1 MLKIILGCIVAAV
14 IIIGAI
20 STYHMHRVNAKNEAE
35 MAKFTTET
43 PLKTDLGKVLIVY
56 YSLSGRTKDIARQIA
71 DKTHGELYEIKTV
84 KEYSS
89 PSVYA
94 ESKKELSSGN
104 YPGLR
109 TDNLPNV
116 TEYDTVFIGGPV
128 WWYTMAPPLYS
139 FLKQTSLDGVRVVPF
154 STQGS
159 NYGQFFADFKAN
171 AKGAQILPSES
182 FNNMSAKYKPQISNK
197 INVWLNK
204 LSR

>member
-1 MLKIILGCIVAAV
+1 MLKIILGCVIAIIAA
-14 IIIGAI
+14 IGIAAA
-20 STYHMHRVNAKNEAE
+20 YHMHRVNAKNEAE

-43 PLKTDLGKVLIVY
+43 PLKTDLGKVLVVY
-56 YSLSGRTKDIARQIA
+56 YSMSGHTKDIAKQIA
-71 DKTHGELYEIKTV
+71 DKTGGELYEIQTV

-94 ESKKELSSGN
+94 ESKKELSKGD

-109 TDNLPNV
+109 TNNMPKIS
-116 TEYDTVFIGGPV
+116 EYDTVFIGGPV

-139 FLKQTSLDGVRVVPF
+139 FLKQTDLKGVRVVPF

-159 NYGQFFADFKAN
+159 NYGQFFADFAVNAN
-171 AKGAQILPSES
+171 GAVILLSEN
-182 FNNMSAKYKPQISNK
+182 FNNMSDIYKKQISNK
-197 INVWLNK
+197 INVWLNR

>member
-1 MLKIILGCIVAAV
+1 MLKIILGCVVAIIV
-14 IIIGAI
+14 IIGVV
-20 STYHMHRVNAKNEAE
+20 STYHMHRVNAENKAE
-35 MAKFTTET
+35 MAKFATET
-43 PLKTDLGKVLIVY
+43 PLKTDLGKVLVVY

-71 DKTHGELYEIKTV
+71 DKTQGDLYEIKTV

-94 ESKKELSSGN
+94 ESKKELSKGD

-109 TDNLPNV
+109 TDNLPDV
-116 TEYDTVFIGGPV
+116 TKYDTVFIGGPV
-128 WWYTMAPPLYS
+128 WWYTMSSPLYS
-139 FLKQTSLDGVRVVPF
+139 FLNQTSLNGVRVVPF

-159 NYGQFFADFKAN
+159 NYGQFFADFAAN
-171 AKGAQILPSES
+171 AKGAVILPSES
-182 FNNMSAKYKPQISNK
+182 FNNMNDKYKTQISNK